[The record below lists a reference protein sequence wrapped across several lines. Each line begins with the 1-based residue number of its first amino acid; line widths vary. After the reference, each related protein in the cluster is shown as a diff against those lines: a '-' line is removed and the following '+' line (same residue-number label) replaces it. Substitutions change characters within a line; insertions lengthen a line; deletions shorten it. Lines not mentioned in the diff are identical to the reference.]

1 MSKSRWLICIGGAL
15 LIGGAAFL
23 GYYYSMQHAA
33 VEAQR
38 DAQER
43 LNQAIRAPQ
52 AAPTP
57 GASKAPSPV
66 HRHFHHGDVVGRLTV
81 PRLNLSVMVFEG
93 DDAAILKK
101 GAGHIPVTALPPQ
114 SGNLA
119 IAAHRDTYFR
129 PLRLIR
135 RNDVIEFTTPQ
146 GVRRYTVTDTE
157 IVRPSDIHVLANA
170 PGRDLT
176 LVTCYPFY
184 YLGAAPKRWIV
195 HAKQAPAKS

>member
-57 GASKAPSPV
+57 SASKAPSPV
-66 HRHFHHGDVVGRLTV
+66 HSHFHHGDLVGRLTV

-101 GAGHIPVTALPPQ
+101 GA
-114 SGNLA
+114 
-119 IAAHRDTYFR
+119 
-129 PLRLIR
+129 
-135 RNDVIEFTTPQ
+135 
-146 GVRRYTVTDTE
+146 
-157 IVRPSDIHVLANA
+157 
-170 PGRDLT
+170 
-176 LVTCYPFY
+176 
-184 YLGAAPKRWIV
+184 
-195 HAKQAPAKS
+195 